1 MSRNDAA
8 EAVEQ
13 IEEAAKRRPRTR
25 SVRPLRALL
34 PFIAAYPGRVLAAF
48 VALLAAT
55 AATLAMPVAVRFM
68 IDNGFSADDAASI
81 DRYFLAMLA
90 VAIVLGLA
98 SATRFYFVTWIGERV
113 TADLRNAVYAHIT
126 TLSPAF
132 FEVTRT
138 GEVLSRLTADTTL
151 IKTVVGSSAS
161 IALRN
166 AFMFVGSAIML
177 VYTSASLAGLAALTL
192 PAVIVPVIVFGR
204 MVRRLARASQDRIAD
219 TASHAAETV
228 SAMQTVQSFTHEA
241 EDRASFA
248 SAVESSFDTA
258 KLRILAR
265 AGMTAIAIVL
275 IFAGVTGI
283 LWLGAQNVLD
293 GTMSGGTLGQFIL
306 YAVLCATSI
315 GALSEVWGEVQLAAG
330 ATERLIEI
338 LAFEPD
344 IKAPADP
351 KLLPQPTEGRISF
364 DNVVFQYPTRP
375 DISALDGFSLAVTPG
390 ETVALVGA
398 SGAGKS
404 TVFQLLSRFYDPQ
417 QGGISLDGVGLT
429 DMAPETLRSALSVV
443 PQETVVF
450 AKTVL
455 DNIRFGRPEAGEAE
469 VIAAA
474 QAAQADEFI
483 TRLPDGYH
491 TELGERGVTLSGGQ
505 RQRIAIARAVL
516 RNAPVLLLDEATSAL
531 DAESE
536 TLVQRA
542 LTDLMQGRTTLVIAH
557 RLATVLQADRIIV
570 MENGRVTATGRHHE
584 LLRQGGLYAR
594 LADLQFGRKA
604 AE

>member
-1 MSRNDAA
+1 MSRN
-8 EAVEQ
+8 EAVEAVAQ
-13 IEEAAKRRPRTR
+13 MEEDAKRRPRAR
-25 SVRPLRALL
+25 NLRPLRALV
-34 PFIAAYPGRVLAAF
+34 PFIAQYPGRVLAAF
-48 VALLAAT
+48 FALLMAT
-55 AATLAMPVAVRFM
+55 AATLAMPIAVRFM
-68 IDNGFSADDAASI
+68 IDNGFSNEDASSI
-81 DRYFLAMLA
+81 DRYFLAMLV

-98 SATRFYFVTWIGERV
+98 SAMRFFFVSWIGERV
-113 TADLRNAVYAHIT
+113 TADLRAAVYDHIT

-166 AFMFVGSAIML
+166 LFMFVGSAIML

-219 TASHAAETV
+219 TASHAAETI
-228 SAMQTVQSFTHEA
+228 SAMQTVQSFTHEN
-241 EDRASFA
+241 EDRRVFA
-248 SAVESSFDTA
+248 SAVENSFDTA
-258 KLRILAR
+258 RLRIWAR

-293 GTMSGGTLGQFIL
+293 GSMTGGTLGQFIL

-330 ATERLIEI
+330 ATERLVEI
-338 LAFEPD
+338 LEVEPV
-344 IKAPADP
+344 IQPPANP
-351 KLLPQPTEGRISF
+351 QSLPQPTQGRIAF
-364 DNVVFQYPTRP
+364 DEVTFQYPTRP
-375 DISALDGFSLAVTPG
+375 EISALSGFSLAVTPG

-417 QGGISLDGVGLT
+417 RGRISIDGVALP
-429 DMAPETLRSALSVV
+429 DMMPQTVRKALAVV

-450 AKTVL
+450 AKTVR
-455 DNIRFGRPEAGEAE
+455 DNIRFGRPDASDDE
-469 VIAAA
+469 VVAAA
-474 QAAQADEFI
+474 KAAQADEFI
-483 TRLPDGYH
+483 ARLPQGYD

-505 RQRIAIARAVL
+505 RQRIAIARAIL
-516 RNAPVLLLDEATSAL
+516 RDAPVLLLDEATSAL

-536 TLVQRA
+536 TLVQKA
-542 LTDLMQGRTTLVIAH
+542 LGHLMEGRTTLVIAH
-557 RLATVLQADRIIV
+557 RLATILKADRIIV
-570 MENGRVTATGRHHE
+570 MEAGRVTATGKHAE
-584 LLRQGGLYAR
+584 LLAQDGLYAR
-594 LADLQFGRKA
+594 LADLQFGRDA